1 MIVKGNSVGANKTRA
16 DYNESDPN
24 STAYIKNKPPRIVVG
39 NTVPEGP
46 AIWFNTAP
54 GSEAA
59 AAALVLEDDEEGHSV
74 QVAIDDETY
83 GVTNATVN
91 GASPAAQYNF
101 TVL

>member
-1 MIVKGNSVGANKTRA
+1 MIVKGNSVGANKARA
-16 DYNESDPN
+16 DMNETNPN
-24 STAYIKNKPPRIVVG
+24 SASFVKNKPPRIVVG

-74 QVAIDDETY
+74 QVAIEDEVY

-91 GASPAAQYNF
+91 SASPTAQYNF